1 MTTGIKVNNKTIVG
15 TKSELVLVRRK
26 WLTDCI
32 FRHSVTKLMTYG
44 DLIRSQ
50 DTYEADEL
58 LNLMNN
64 KKKKKVY

>member
-1 MTTGIKVNNKTIVG
+1 MTTGIKLNNKTIIG

-26 WLTDCI
+26 WLTDDI
-32 FRHSVTKLMTYG
+32 FRHSAMKLMTYK

-50 DTYEADEL
+50 DTYAADEL

-64 KKKKKVY
+64 RKKKVY

>member
-1 MTTGIKVNNKTIVG
+1 MTTGIKLNNKTILG

-26 WLTDCI
+26 WLTDSI
-32 FRHSVTKLMTYG
+32 FRHSAMKLMIYR
-44 DLIRSQ
+44 DLIGSQ

-64 KKKKKVY
+64 RKKKVY

>member
-1 MTTGIKVNNKTIVG
+1 MTTGLKLNNKTIVG

-26 WLTDCI
+26 WLTDSI
-32 FRHSVTKLMTYG
+32 FRHSAMKLMIYR

-50 DTYEADEL
+50 DTYAADEL

-64 KKKKKVY
+64 RKKKVY